1 MRDNTIL
8 LLLQTCKYKNR
19 KSQFDKYNGR
29 GVYFN
34 EAQINCNRYPCRS
47 LLSYSSNILAD
58 THKFPDVPTWADKS
72 VNYLV
77 DKQVLNGYPDGTFG
91 SNDSLDRAS
100 ATKIMTK
107 VLGIKIEPNAKPSFT
122 DSQNHWATPYIAA
135 AEKAGIVKR

>member
-1 MRDNTIL
+1 MINTVVEVFIL
-8 LLLQTCKYKNR
+8 MKHKLIATGILA
-19 KSQFDKYNGR
+19 G
-29 GVYFN
+29 
-34 EAQINCNRYPCRS
+34 AI
-47 LLSYSSNILAD
+47 LSYSSNILAD

-107 VLGIKIEPNAKPSFT
+107 VLGIQIDPNAKPSLQIHKIT
-122 DSQNHWATPYIAA
+122 GLLLILLLKKLVLLKVKVMESLIHP
-135 AEKAGIVKR
+135 EK

>member
-1 MRDNTIL
+1 MKHKLIATGIL
-8 LLLQTCKYKNR
+8 A
-19 KSQFDKYNGR
+19 G
-29 GVYFN
+29 
-34 EAQINCNRYPCRS
+34 AI
-47 LLSYSSNILAD
+47 LSYSSNILAD

-107 VLGIKIEPNAKPSFT
+107 VLGIQIDPM
-122 DSQNHWATPYIAA
+122 QNHLYRFTKSLGYSLYCPLKKLVLLKVKVMESLIHP
-135 AEKAGIVKR
+135 EK